1 MSDLSEVLDRPVSVT
16 HAVSV
21 GFWIV
26 GLLLIILGLIEVWP
40 TGDLGLF
47 VAGVGG
53 VLTVR
58 AYLCSLHAREV
69 AAFELGRKSAGIK
82 AVR

>member
-1 MSDLSEVLDRPVSVT
+1 MSDLSEVFDRPVSVT

-26 GLLLIILGLIEVWP
+26 GLLFILLGLFEVWP

-53 VLTVR
+53 VLTIR
-58 AYLCSLHAREV
+58 GYLCSLHAREA
-69 AAFELGRKSAGIK
+69 AAFEMGRDSAG
-82 AVR
+82 VRALR